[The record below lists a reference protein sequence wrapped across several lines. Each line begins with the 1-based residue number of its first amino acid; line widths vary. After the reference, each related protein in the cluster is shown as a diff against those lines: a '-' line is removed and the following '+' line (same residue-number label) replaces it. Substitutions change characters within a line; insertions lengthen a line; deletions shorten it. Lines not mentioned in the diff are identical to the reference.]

1 MTISQMRSSEL
12 ALELRRRQ
20 ITELLYTTDDH
31 DVLIMLNE
39 EMREIDRN
47 LSHLRLELYGNL
59 QRI

>member
-1 MTISQMRSSEL
+1 MRSSEL